1 MYAYIDETGNTG
13 ENLFDHNQPVFL
25 TGALI
30 TKTNFDLLY
39 KKRVESICDKIGVE
53 SLHANELGFG
63 RLEDIAS
70 DLLIVLKKSD
80 ARFFLSRI
88 AKVDLAAT
96 KLVDTI
102 FDSGEN
108 LSVPWHVYNYR
119 PLRLLLV
126 FKVAYLLNEDILKLF
141 WSSLMDTRIK
151 RGYEKFKRVLHDILL
166 RVEELPDER
175 SIELVSEAVQ
185 WAIDNPEAI
194 HLHPNARINKYGHL
208 PNMAVF
214 PELLGGIDLF
224 SKKWNRPVREIIHD
238 RQSQFGP
245 FLKTWHEII
254 SNAKAGI
261 LTLPGGEK
269 HSLRKVDGSKF
280 IMSNSEESA
289 GIQIVDCILWFFKKI
304 EDGKKIPANCAKMMN
319 HVFSKG
325 FYHEISIDAI
335 LKYLESTFAQ
345 WDNTPLSPEQIE
357 KAQEL
362 LKFGES
368 RRQEE
373 MKKYYQKKHGET
385 LIEL

>member
-13 ENLFDHNQPVFL
+13 ENLFDHNQPIFL

-30 TKTNFDLLY
+30 TKTNFDVLY
-39 KKRVESICDKIGVE
+39 KKRFESICEKIGVK

-70 DLLIVLKKSD
+70 DLLEVLKKSD
-80 ARFFLSRI
+80 ARFFLSRV

-108 LSVPWHVYNYR
+108 LSVPWHVYNFR

-126 FKVAYLLNEDILKLF
+126 YKVAYLLDEDILKLF
-141 WSSLMDTRIK
+141 WSSLMDRREK
-151 RGYEKFKRVLHDILL
+151 RAYEKFKKILHDILL
-166 RVEELPDER
+166 RVRELPDER
-175 SIELVSEAVQ
+175 SRQIVSEAVQ

-194 HLHPNARINKYGHL
+194 HLHPNARIHKYGHL

-224 SKKWNRPVREIIHD
+224 SKKWNKPVREIIHD

-245 FLKTWHEII
+245 FLKTWHEVI
-254 SNAKAGI
+254 SNADAGT

-269 HSLRKVDGSKF
+269 HTFRKVNGSKF
-280 IMSNSEESA
+280 MMSISEESP

-304 EDGKKIPANCAKMMN
+304 EDGKMLPSNCARIMN
-319 HVFSKG
+319 YVFKKG
-325 FYHEISIDAI
+325 LYHEISISGI
-335 LKYLESTFAQ
+335 FKYLEKTFSDL
-345 WDNTPLSPEQIE
+345 DNTPISSEQMK
-357 KAQEL
+357 KAHEL
-362 LKFGES
+362 LDFAEN
-368 RRQEE
+368 RRQEA
-373 MKKYYQKKHGET
+373 MKKYFQKKHEKA
-385 LIEL
+385 LIRT

>member
-39 KKRVESICDKIGVE
+39 KKRVESICEKIGVE

-70 DLLIVLKKSD
+70 DLLEVLKKSD
-80 ARFFLSRI
+80 ARVFLSRI
-88 AKVDLAAT
+88 VKVDLAAT

-119 PLRLLLV
+119 PLRLLMV
-126 FKVAYLLNEDILKLF
+126 FKVAFLLDEDILKIF
-141 WSSLMDTRIK
+141 WSSLMDTRKK
-151 RGYEKFKRVLHDILL
+151 RAYEKFRVVLHDILL
-166 RVEELPDER
+166 RVEELPDKR
-175 SIELVSEAVQ
+175 SRELVSEAVQ

-194 HLHPNARINKYGHL
+194 HLHANARIHKYGHL

-261 LTLPGGEK
+261 LTLPGGEE

-280 IMSNSEESA
+280 IISNSEESA
-289 GIQIVDCILWFFKKI
+289 GIQIIDCILWFFKKI
-304 EDGKKIPANCAKMMN
+304 EDGKKFPANCAKMMN
-319 HVFSKG
+319 QVLTKG

-335 LKYLESTFAQ
+335 SKYLDSTFGQ
-345 WDNTPLSPEQIE
+345 LDNTPISPEQME
-357 KAQEL
+357 KAHEL
-362 LKFGES
+362 LKFAES
-368 RRQEE
+368 RRQEK
-373 MKKYYQKKHGET
+373 MKEYYQKKHRES
-385 LIEL
+385 LIGL